1 MPENKFTKY
10 FYTGGD
16 WRESFATEKPDVF
29 YITEYGKM
37 LQPSQKPITESD
49 AKKITG
55 TTTPPVMLTKDRT
68 EDLKKLQEHLN
79 EYVLL
84 KSGREDSRHPR
95 DTFSKKDLT
104 VEDVIKATKN
114 AAYDLKFL
122 DPTAWMKNK
131 DTSDF
136 VKITAPNTDTS
147 KFIFGNKISKDAI
160 AEIKRVA
167 KLRNQDPYDI
177 LAHMLIEGSGEDP
190 ITKFDYANVHDINTI
205 QLNPR
210 FVNFVSQLPSDQL
223 KNMGVYRE
231 DGIYNPMTILK
242 AASKYMK
249 DLSSAYNNVYVPT
262 SNPDATSFRM
272 QYGRD
277 FNPAQ
282 KGYVDPFGAGEVKNT
297 YLDMIDSAIGS
308 LKQNMPN
315 LFSNENN

>member
-104 VEDVIKATKN
+104 VEDVMKATKN

-122 DPTAWMKNK
+122 DPTA
-131 DTSDF
+131 
-136 VKITAPNTDTS
+136 
-147 KFIFGNKISKDAI
+147 
-160 AEIKRVA
+160 
-167 KLRNQDPYDI
+167 
-177 LAHMLIEGSGEDP
+177 
-190 ITKFDYANVHDINTI
+190 
-205 QLNPR
+205 
-210 FVNFVSQLPSDQL
+210 
-223 KNMGVYRE
+223 
-231 DGIYNPMTILK
+231 
-242 AASKYMK
+242 
-249 DLSSAYNNVYVPT
+249 
-262 SNPDATSFRM
+262 
-272 QYGRD
+272 
-277 FNPAQ
+277 
-282 KGYVDPFGAGEVKNT
+282 
-297 YLDMIDSAIGS
+297 
-308 LKQNMPN
+308 
-315 LFSNENN
+315 